1 MRRILGLALL
11 SCAFVVVTADM
22 ASARG
27 CRGGSCGSSCHSGCR
42 TSGGCG
48 SSCYTGSC
56 STGSCVTCSNGVC
69 VVATASTAGEAAST
83 ILVQLPADAKL
94 TIDGKATTST
104 SSVRAFRTPSLPIGH
119 TYTYTMEVRMNNG
132 EVVTQ
137 KVNFRA
143 GEQTLVRFAMPTAT
157 VAQR

>member
-1 MRRILGLALL
+1 MRRILGFALL
-11 SCAFVVVTADM
+11 SCALVVVTADV

-27 CRGGSCGSSCHSGCR
+27 CRGGGC
-42 TSGGCG
+42 
-48 SSCYTGSC
+48 SSCYSGCSTC
-56 STGSCVTCSNGVC
+56 STGTCANGVC
-69 VVATASTAGEAAST
+69 VVASAATTAGEAAST
-83 ILVQLPADAKL
+83 ILVQLPADALL

-104 SSVRAFRTPSLPIGH
+104 SSVRSFRTPSLPTGH
-119 TYTYTMEVRMNNG
+119 TYTYTMEARMNNG

-137 KVNFRA
+137 QVNFRA